1 MAISIRSLTIAFIVA
16 ISAAVAATTNAA
28 APAESPA
35 KRLRIEIGASK
46 PGVVTAPLRATQ
58 GESLTIDI
66 VSDRAGTLEIHGY
79 GKKVDVAPGSV
90 ATLSFVATLAGRF
103 PVDLHGRDG
112 RHLEV
117 TALEVQP
124 R

>member
-1 MAISIRSLTIAFIVA
+1 MAMAIRVVMIAIIVA
-16 ISAAVAATTNAA
+16 ISSAIAGMAKAAE
-28 APAESPA
+28 PAQSPV
-35 KRLRIEIGASK
+35 KRLRIEIGNSK
-46 PGVVTAPLRATQ
+46 PGTVAAPLRATQ

-66 VSDRAGTLEIHGY
+66 ASDRAGTLEIHGY
-79 GKKVDVAPGSV
+79 GKKIDVAPGTIV
-90 ATLSFVATLAGRF
+90 TLSLVANLAGRF

>member
-1 MAISIRSLTIAFIVA
+1 MMVIIVA
-16 ISAAVAATTNAA
+16 MSSAAAATANAA
-28 APAESPA
+28 APVESPA
-35 KRLRIEIGASK
+35 KRLRIEIGNSK
-46 PGVVTAPLRATQ
+46 PGTVAVPLRATQ

-66 VSDRAGTLEIHGY
+66 ASDRAGTLEIHGY
-79 GKKVDVAPGSV
+79 GKKIDVAPGSV
-90 ATLSFVATLAGRF
+90 VTLSFVANLAGRF

>member
-1 MAISIRSLTIAFIVA
+1 MAISIRSLSIALIAA
-16 ISAAVAATTNAA
+16 ISAAAATNAA

-46 PGVVTAPLRATQ
+46 PGVVAAPLRATQ

-90 ATLSFVATLAGRF
+90 ATLSFVAMLAGRF